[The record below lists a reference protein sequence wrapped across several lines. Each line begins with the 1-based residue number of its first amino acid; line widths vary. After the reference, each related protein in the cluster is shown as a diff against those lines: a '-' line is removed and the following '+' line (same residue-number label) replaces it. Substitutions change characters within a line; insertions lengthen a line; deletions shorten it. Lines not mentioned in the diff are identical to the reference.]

1 MSSAWN
7 TGTTFFVVG
16 GIALMDI
23 QKKIVVINTGGTIA
37 MALDES
43 TDSVK
48 TGGNQPL
55 HSAEPLLKQYAE
67 IEMIDLFNVPS
78 PYMTPDMMRELSKVV
93 DSWLNREEISGIVI
107 THGTDTLEETAYFL
121 DLTVQSDKPV
131 VVTGAM
137 RSSNELGA
145 DGPVN
150 LIQSVRVAAN
160 ENSYGRGTL
169 VVFND
174 EIHSA
179 RDVTKTHTSNVAT
192 FQSPAYG
199 PVGVVTKR
207 AVTFHQPAARLEK
220 YIVSATSLP
229 QVPLVKAVSG
239 MDPAWLDFLTN
250 TSIDG
255 FVLEAFGAGN
265 IPPSII
271 PVLDT
276 LIAKKLPVVMVSRC
290 YNGYVQDLYGY
301 EGGGKQLR
309 QMGVIFCNGLNGQKA
324 RIKLIVLLAADVNLE
339 TLDHL
344 F

>member
-1 MSSAWN
+1 MD
-7 TGTTFFVVG
+7 TKKVV
-16 GIALMDI
+16 I
-23 QKKIVVINTGGTIA
+23 INTGGTIA
-37 MALDES
+37 MELDES

-48 TGGNQPL
+48 AGKDQPL
-55 HSAEPLLKQYAE
+55 HATEKLLKQFAD

-78 PYMTPDMMRELSKVV
+78 PYMTPEMMYQLCTVI
-93 DSWLNREEISGIVI
+93 DSYLEKEEIVGVVI

-121 DLTVQSDKPV
+121 DLTVQNDKPV

-150 LIQSVRVAAN
+150 LIQSVRVASDS
-160 ENSYGRGTL
+160 NSYGRGTL

-199 PVGVVTKR
+199 PVGVITKR
-207 AVTFHQPAARLEK
+207 AVTFHQPAARLQK
-220 YIVSATSLP
+220 YRVSKELP
-229 QVPLVKAVSG
+229 KVPLVKVVTG
-239 MDPAWLDFLTN
+239 MEPAWLDFLT
-250 TSIDG
+250 TAPIDG
-255 FVLEAFGAGN
+255 VVLEAFGAGN
-265 IPPSII
+265 VPPSII
-271 PVLDT
+271 PNLQA
-276 LIAKKLPVVMVSRC
+276 LISRSLPVVMVSRC

-309 QMGVIFCNGLNGQKA
+309 QMGIIFCNGLNGQKA
-324 RIKLIVLLAADVNLE
+324 RIKLLVLLSAGISLQDFE
-339 TLDHL
+339 GQ

>member
-1 MSSAWN
+1 M
-7 TGTTFFVVG
+7 G
-16 GIALMDI
+16 GIALMDA
-23 QKKIVVINTGGTIA
+23 KKKVVIINTGGTIA
-37 MALDES
+37 MELDES

-48 TGGNQPL
+48 TGGIQPL
-55 HSAEPLLKQYAE
+55 HSAEPLLKQYAD

-78 PYMTPDMMRELSKVV
+78 PYMTPQMMQELSAVV
-93 DSWLNREEISGIVI
+93 DSWLEKPEISGIVI
-107 THGTDTLEETAYFL
+107 THGTDTLEETAYYL

-150 LIQSVRVAAN
+150 LIQSVRVAAD

-174 EIHSA
+174 EIHA
-179 RDVTKTHTSNVAT
+179 AKDVTKTHTSNVAT

-207 AVTFHQPAARLEK
+207 AVTFHQPASRLEK
-220 YIVSATSLP
+220 YKPETTLP
-229 QVPLVKAVSG
+229 HVPLIKAVSG
-239 MDPAWLDFLTN
+239 MDPAWLDFLT
-250 TSIDG
+250 TMSIDG

-265 IPPSII
+265 VPPSII
-271 PVLDT
+271 PVLQS
-276 LIAKKLPVVMVSRC
+276 LIARKLPVVMVSRC

-324 RIKLIVLLAADVNLE
+324 RIKLIVLLSAGVPLE
-339 TLDHL
+339 KLEGH